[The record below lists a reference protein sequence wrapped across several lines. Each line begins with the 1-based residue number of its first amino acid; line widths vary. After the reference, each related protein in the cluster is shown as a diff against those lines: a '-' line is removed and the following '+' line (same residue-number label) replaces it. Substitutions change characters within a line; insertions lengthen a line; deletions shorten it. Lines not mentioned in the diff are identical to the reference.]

1 MGAEAQIGMPITSSR
16 QMSQHQQGTSHSYAS
31 ATYDT
36 YVPDVYSA
44 TQAQHMQQQL
54 QLYGHASPMVPSDV
68 PPAISNVCTM
78 GGVVLYPAVLG
89 RTPPPHLTQWGA
101 T

>member
-54 QLYGHASPMVPSDV
+54 QL
-68 PPAISNVCTM
+68 
-78 GGVVLYPAVLG
+78 
-89 RTPPPHLTQWGA
+89 
-101 T
+101 